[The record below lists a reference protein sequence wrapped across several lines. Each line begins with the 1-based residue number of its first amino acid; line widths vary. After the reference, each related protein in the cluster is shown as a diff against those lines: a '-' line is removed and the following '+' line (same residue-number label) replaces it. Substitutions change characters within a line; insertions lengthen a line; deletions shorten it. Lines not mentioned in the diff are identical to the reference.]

1 MLNSLKI
8 PLFFY
13 FGVATATNVINKY
26 MFSISIAPPEIYWR
40 KNKVVVFLQSV
51 CAWLAIWTAKLN
63 MQMVKDAPIQEE
75 NW

>member
-8 PLFFY
+8 PFFFY

-26 MFSISIAPPEIYWR
+26 MFSISIAPPEIYCR

-51 CAWLAIWTAKLN
+51 CAWLTI
-63 MQMVKDAPIQEE
+63 
-75 NW
+75 